1 MTTIT
6 YLDQRRSGSSAPATT
21 TCHGFIS
28 TFAERAAAAWNRRK
42 TERMLEGLPQEI
54 RKDIGWPTTVGK

>member
-6 YLDQRRSGSSAPATT
+6 YLDQRRLGASPKPRASATQQA
-21 TCHGFIS
+21 IS
-28 TFAERAAAAWNRRK
+28 LFERVIAAWNRRK

-54 RKDIGWPTTVGK
+54 RKDIGWPTTIGK